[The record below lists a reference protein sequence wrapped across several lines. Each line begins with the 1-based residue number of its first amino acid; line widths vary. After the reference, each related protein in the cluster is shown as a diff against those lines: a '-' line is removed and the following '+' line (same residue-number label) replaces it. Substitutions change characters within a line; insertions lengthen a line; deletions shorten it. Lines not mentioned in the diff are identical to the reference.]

1 MRWNLKP
8 SPNPKTKAHLTEVLG
23 VPSVIAHLL
32 AQRGIE
38 TFEAAKDFF
47 RSHWGQLHDPFLMKD
62 MELAVTRLEKA
73 ITQKEKIMV
82 FGDYD
87 VDGTT
92 AVTLITHYLRS
103 MSANAT
109 PYIPDRYKEG
119 YGLSKEGIDLAI
131 SEGMTLLICL
141 DCGIKAVDLVG
152 YAQENGIDVVICDH
166 HTPGATL
173 PKAHAVL
180 DPKRPDCTY
189 PFKGLC
195 GCGVAFKL
203 IQAHTEQRGESPE
216 TLQAY
221 LDLVATATAADIVPL
236 EGENRVLTYLGLQVL
251 NATPRPGLEVLIGE
265 RTSRS
270 LNVSDMVFRI
280 APRIN
285 AAGRM
290 KHATHAVDLLL
301 CTDRAQVQVHAEAIE
316 TFNAQRKELDS
327 AITQQA
333 LDQIAASDD
342 QNKSAT
348 VVFDP
353 NWHKGVIGI
362 VASRLTETYY
372 RPTVVFTQ
380 SGAQLAASVRSVRG
394 FDVYA
399 ALEACSEHMIQFGG
413 HKYAAGLTILP
424 DQYLSFKQAF
434 ERQVAHTLMP
444 EQKIPSLEIDVEVK
458 LSDLT
463 PKLYRII
470 EQMGPFGP
478 GNMRPVF
485 MASDVRDA
493 GSVRCVGSDQ
503 SHLKAAFVSTQN
515 KSIDA
520 IGFGMGASL
529 ELVEN
534 QKSCSVAFVLDE
546 NEWNGQKRLQMR
558 LKGIR
563 EGATPT
569 DFLQPPRPK

>member
-1 MRWNLKP
+1 MRWNIKP
-8 SPNPKTKAHLTEVLG
+8 LSDSKTTAHLAEVLQ
-23 VPSVIAHLL
+23 VSPVTAQLL

-47 RSHWGQLHDPFLMKD
+47 RPHWGQLHDPFLMKD
-62 MELAVTRLEKA
+62 MELAVARLDMALEE
-73 ITQKEKIMV
+73 KEKIMV

-119 YGLSKEGIDLAI
+119 YGLSKAGIDMAI
-131 SEGMTLLICL
+131 KEGMTLLVCL
-141 DCGIKAVDLVG
+141 DCGIKAIDLVE
-152 YAQENGIDVVICDH
+152 YAQSQGVDVIICDH

-180 DPKRPDCTY
+180 DPKRLDCVY

-203 IQAHTEQRGESPE
+203 IQAHAQKRGHEVASLKP
-216 TLQAY
+216 Y

-236 EGENRVLTYLGLQVL
+236 TGENRVLTYFGLEVL
-251 NATPRPGLEVLIGE
+251 NQDPRPGLQVLIGE
-265 RTSRS
+265 RTTRQ
-270 LNVSDMVFRI
+270 LQVSDMVFRI

-301 CTDRAQVQVHAEAIE
+301 CTELDQAKVLAEAIE
-316 TFNAQRKELDS
+316 SFNTQRKELDS
-327 AITQQA
+327 EVTQQA
-333 LDQIAASDD
+333 LDQIKTSND
-342 QNKSAT
+342 QEKSAT

-380 SGAQLAASVRSVRG
+380 SGSQLAASVRSVRG

-399 ALEACSEHMIQFGG
+399 ALEACSEHMLQFGG
-413 HKYAAGLTILP
+413 HKYAAGLTISP
-424 DQYLSFKQAF
+424 DQYPAFKQAF
-434 ERQVAHTLMP
+434 EEQVENTLLP
-444 EQKIPSLEIDVEVK
+444 EQKIPTLDIDVEVK

-463 PKLYRII
+463 PKLYRIV

-485 MASDVRDA
+485 VVHSVRDS
-493 GSVRCVGSDQ
+493 GSARCVGADQ
-503 SHLKAAFVSTQN
+503 SHLKAQFVSDQ
-515 KSIDA
+515 SHRLDA

-529 ELVEN
+529 EKLKN
-534 QKSCSVAFVLDE
+534 HKNRSVAFVLDE
-546 NEWNGQKRLQMR
+546 NEWNSQKRLQLR
-558 LKGIR
+558 LKGI
-563 EGATPT
+563 
-569 DFLQPPRPK
+569 Q